1 MIINR
6 FYILN
11 GGKHCACRIWVQN
24 RWCTG
29 MSRELGE
36 AKMASAFSALGQA
49 KVDLSPFSFGSS
61 WLMRLI
67 HADLRTGQLITCWD
81 EDWRAETPLWLHC
94 KQRNSC
100 MYACIRERLQPRFG
114 QWLCRPTQ
122 AVVVVVF
129 LHDKVFCQFLLRTP
143 RFHFTL
149 SLSLLN

>member
-94 KQRNSC
+94 KQRNS
-100 MYACIRERLQPRFG
+100 YTCIKWGCSPMLG

-129 LHDKVFCQFLLRTP
+129 LHDKVFFYSCSGPLDF
-143 RFHFTL
+143 FY
-149 SLSLLN
+149 SLSLKLVWVF

>member
-94 KQRNSC
+94 KQRNYC

-114 QWLCRPTQ
+114 QCLCRSTQ
-122 AVVVVVF
+122 AVIFVVF

-143 RFHFTL
+143 RFILL